1 MGMQLKRDYHY
12 LVAGL
17 PDLLLDEG
25 RQKATVAQF
34 KSEFESN
41 LHPHDYKL
49 VSLLFLKWDNAN
61 LLNLLMKK
69 YKKFIGFGNFLRETM
84 EDEIKD
90 PENRL
95 LPYQSKFIL
104 KYKSGEKENSATSWE
119 TELDNDFFEYLLH
132 TENQFLR
139 EWFEFKLN
147 LQNITT
153 ALACR
158 HHKISPEDQLVCKNF
173 VTEQILRS
181 NANDFGLMQEFPEI
195 EKILAAW
202 ENSESLT
209 HREKAIDQLK
219 WDWIDEKTFFHYF
232 TIEKLLGFMLQLE
245 MVERWMKLDEDT
257 GQKLFN
263 KLLASLGESFE
274 LPEEFNLQYVK
285 RK

>member
-1 MGMQLKRDYHY
+1 MHLKREYHY

-17 PDLLLDEG
+17 PDLLMDEG
-25 RQKATVAQF
+25 RQKASVAQF
-34 KSEFESN
+34 KSEFKLN
-41 LHPHDYKL
+41 LHPEDYKL
-49 VSLLFLKWDNAN
+49 VSFLFLKWDNAN

-69 YKKFIGFGNFLRETM
+69 YKKFIGFGNISRETM

-90 PENRL
+90 PANRL
-95 LPYQSKFIL
+95 FPYQTNFIL
-104 KYKSGEKENSATSWE
+104 KFKAGEKENSGTSWE
-119 TELDNDFFEYLLH
+119 SELDNDFFDYLLH

-139 EWFEFKLN
+139 DWFEFKLN

-158 HHKISPEDQLVCKNF
+158 THDISPEFQLVGKNI
-173 VTEQILRS
+173 VTEHILRS

-195 EKILAAW
+195 ERILAAW

-209 HREKAIDQLK
+209 EREKAVDQLK
-219 WDWIDEKTFFHYF
+219 WDWIDDKIFFHYF
-232 TIEKLLGFMLQLE
+232 TVERLLGFILQLE
-245 MVERWMKLDEDT
+245 MVERWMKLEEQT

-263 KLLASLGESFE
+263 KLLSGLNESFE
-274 LPEEFNLQYVK
+274 LPGEFNLQYVK

>member
-1 MGMQLKRDYHY
+1 MHLKRDYHY

-25 RQKATVAQF
+25 RQKATVAHF
-34 KSEFESN
+34 KSEFETN
-41 LHPHDYKL
+41 LHPDDYGL
-49 VSLLFLKWDNAN
+49 VKLLFLKWDNAN
-61 LLNLLMKK
+61 LLNLLLKK
-69 YKKFIGFGNFLRETM
+69 YKKFIGFGNISRDTM

-90 PENRL
+90 PIGRL
-95 LPYQSKFIL
+95 FPYQTNFIL
-104 KYKSGEKENSATSWE
+104 KFKAGEKSNSATSWE
-119 TELDNDFFEYLLH
+119 TELDNDFFDFLVH
-132 TENQFLR
+132 TENQFLS

-158 HHKISPEDQLVCKNF
+158 DHEVSPEDQMVGKNF

-209 HREKAIDQLK
+209 DREKTIDQLK
-219 WDWIDEKTFFHYF
+219 WEWIDDKSFFHYF
-232 TIEKLLGFMLQLE
+232 TVEKLLGFMLQLE
-245 MVERWMKLDEDT
+245 MVERWMKLEEET
-257 GQKLFN
+257 GKKLFN
-263 KLLASLGESFE
+263 KLLSGLNESFE
-274 LPEEFNLQYVK
+274 LPEEFKLQYVK